1 MAEEWNG
8 HIISKG
14 SNRAPSGRPDT
25 MYFLPHHTDCQ
36 DYSDPL
42 GDDDIDEFWPAVE
55 EIPPD
60 YLAEFCKFAEIIMT
74 NEGLEMPVDLKS
86 CLNLYLFFLEKI
98 EEFT

>member
-14 SNRAPSGRPDT
+14 SNRAPSGRPDA

-42 GDDDIDEFWPAVE
+42 GDDDIDEF
-55 EIPPD
+55 
-60 YLAEFCKFAEIIMT
+60 
-74 NEGLEMPVDLKS
+74 
-86 CLNLYLFFLEKI
+86 
-98 EEFT
+98 